1 MSDVKRYYVGIN
13 TKCLGG
19 IGLVEMT
26 DLYREA
32 TGFDGL
38 VMGKDYDA
46 IKVENESLRS
56 DIQSWRL
63 SIEAERNAHKLSMK
77 GIQDEIDRLNGPSFT
92 VELAALRKDAERYRR
107 IKLDASMDGSL
118 IERLDCNIPVKLWD
132 SAIDR
137 ELVK

>member
-1 MSDVKRYYVGIN
+1 MSDVKRYYVGVN

-46 IKVENESLRS
+46 LKAENESLR
-56 DIQSWRL
+56 
-63 SIEAERNAHKLSMK
+63 
-77 GIQDEIDRLNGPSFT
+77 
-92 VELAALRKDAERYRR
+92 KDAEKWKIVENTMER
-107 IKLDASMDGSL
+107 LQADEQDASIWSVCSRILISTAHKINAATSTVTEEGVTSDGVE
-118 IERLDCNIPVKLWD
+118 IGDWRVTVERISSPENP
-132 SAIDR
+132 S
-137 ELVK
+137 

>member
-13 TKCLGG
+13 AKCLGG

-46 IKVENESLRS
+46 IKAENE
-56 DIQSWRL
+56 
-63 SIEAERNAHKLSMK
+63 
-77 GIQDEIDRLNGPSFT
+77 
-92 VELAALRKDAERYRR
+92 VLRKDARLLNILVEAMAEV
-107 IKLDASMDGSL
+107 KATSDGKSDQPIADIVSGCL
-118 IERLDCNIPVKLWD
+118 AEIA
-132 SAIDR
+132 AISSP
-137 ELVK
+137 ENPY

>member
-38 VMGKDYDA
+38 VMGEDYDTLKA
-46 IKVENESLRS
+46 ENESLR
-56 DIQSWRL
+56 
-63 SIEAERNAHKLSMK
+63 A
-77 GIQDEIDRLNGPSFT
+77 
-92 VELAALRKDAERYRR
+92 DAERYQRL
-107 IKLDASMDGSL
+107 KLDASMGGSL
-118 IERLDCNIPVKLWD
+118 IEWLDCNVPVKLWD

-137 ELVK
+137 ELEK

>member
-1 MSDVKRYYVGIN
+1 MSDVKRYYVGVN

-46 IKVENESLRS
+46 LKAEIESLR
-56 DIQSWRL
+56 
-63 SIEAERNAHKLSMK
+63 A
-77 GIQDEIDRLNGPSFT
+77 
-92 VELAALRKDAERYRR
+92 DAKRYRWMR
-107 IKLDASMDGSL
+107 D
-118 IERLDCNIPVKLWD
+118 E
-132 SAIDR
+132 AIDPGTVIDKKVGISEIGGFPIWEYR
-137 ELVK
+137 CGTELDDAIDAAISSPENH

>member
-1 MSDVKRYYVGIN
+1 MSDVKRYYVGVN

-46 IKVENESLRS
+46 LKAENESLRKSLS
-56 DIQSWRL
+56 DIL
-63 SIEAERNAHKLSMK
+63 ELYEADEGCRNLPQYVA
-77 GIQDEIDRLNGPSFT
+77 GR
-92 VELAALRKDAERYRR
+92 AAINSPE
-107 IKLDASMDGSL
+107 
-118 IERLDCNIPVKLWD
+118 NP
-132 SAIDR
+132 
-137 ELVK
+137 